1 MSTAMQFVTP
11 TIILI
16 ITIILAQIVKKTMQ
30 RIISRSTA
38 DLSTDP
44 TNYKFL
50 RHLVV
55 ALIYILG
62 LGLAIYSIPAL
73 KAVASSILA
82 GAGIVAV
89 AVGFASQAGLSNI
102 ISGIFIILFKPF
114 RINDRL
120 TLQAYT
126 GIVEDITLRHTV
138 IRDFENRRI
147 IVPNANISNEILIN
161 SDFGEER
168 ICKWVDVGISY
179 DSDIDRARQL
189 LQSAVIDHPLSLD
202 VRKPED
208 IESGVPQV
216 MVRVVALN
224 DSDVRLRAWA
234 WAKDAAD
241 AFVISCDVIEQIKKQ
256 FDEEEN
262 VSIPYPHSVVYLR
275 KDDHKID

>member
-89 AVGFASQAGLSNI
+89 AVGFASQAALSNI

>member
-1 MSTAMQFVTP
+1 MQFVTP

-89 AVGFASQAGLSNI
+89 AVGFASQAALSNI

>member
-1 MSTAMQFVTP
+1 MLK
-11 TIILI
+11 II
-16 ITIILAQIVKKTMQ
+16 AK
-30 RIISRSTA
+30 SAA
-38 DLSTDP
+38 DISTDP
-44 TNYKFL
+44 TNYKFI
-50 RHLVV
+50 RHLAV
-55 ALIYILG
+55 AVIYLLG
-62 LGLAIYSIPAL
+62 IGLAVYSIPAL
-73 KAVASSILA
+73 KAIASSLLA
-82 GAGIVAV
+82 GAGIAAV
-89 AVGFASQAGLSNI
+89 AVGFASQAALSNI

-120 TLQAYT
+120 TLLAYT

-168 ICKWVDVGISY
+168 ICKWIDIGISY
-179 DSDIDRARQL
+179 DSDIDRAKDI
-189 LQSAVIDHPLSLD
+189 LQRTVIDHPLSLD

-208 IESGVPQV
+208 IAADVPQV

-241 AFVISCDVIEQIKKQ
+241 GFVISCDVIEQVKKIIDQ
-256 FDEEEN
+256 EDN
-262 VSIPYPHSVVYLR
+262 ISIPYPHSVVYVR
-275 KDDHKID
+275 KDISETPQDNLA